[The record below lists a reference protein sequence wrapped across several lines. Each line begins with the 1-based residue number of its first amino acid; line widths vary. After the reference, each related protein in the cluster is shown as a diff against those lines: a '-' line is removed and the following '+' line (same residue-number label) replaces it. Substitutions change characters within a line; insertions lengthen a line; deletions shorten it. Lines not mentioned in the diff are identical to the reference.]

1 MNPLLMALMQR
12 AGMGGG
18 GPPMQPVQT
27 GGMQAQPPRPMPQVA
42 HVAPGITGGAQPPG
56 VLPTPAPAPNPQ
68 PSLPAPVASVGPG
81 DTSAP
86 AFSQPARGGVG
97 QGPNGLMPARQ
108 GDMFNP
114 PFTGAEPTT
123 GPAGI
128 SPPVNNFGRSPLG
141 ALLMPQNIQ
150 TMMQRLPQAGPSSGG
165 SGFI

>member
-1 MNPLLMALMQR
+1 MNPLLTALMQR

-18 GPPMQPVQT
+18 GQPTQPVQT
-27 GGMQAQPPRPMPQVA
+27 GAMQPRAGAAQAPPN
-42 HVAPGITGGAQPPG
+42 ITGGAQPPG
-56 VLPTPAPAPNPQ
+56 AIPAPAPAPNPQ
-68 PSLPAPVASVGPG
+68 PPLPGPTASVGPG

-86 AFSQPARGGVG
+86 AFSQPARAGSQG
-97 QGPNGLMPARQ
+97 QGPNGLMPQRQ

-123 GPAGI
+123 GPAGT

-141 ALLMPQNIQ
+141 ALLMPQTIQ
-150 TMMQRLPQAGPSSGG
+150 TMMQRLPQPANQVGG